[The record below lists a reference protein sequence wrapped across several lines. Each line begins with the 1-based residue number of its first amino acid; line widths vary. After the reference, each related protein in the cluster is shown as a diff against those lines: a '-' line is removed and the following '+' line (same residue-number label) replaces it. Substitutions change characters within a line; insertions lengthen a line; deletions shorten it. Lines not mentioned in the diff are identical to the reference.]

1 MVLKLICTSNIYF
14 VYHIYTMQAAIPPTT
29 LNKVTLSAED
39 KAYLVQQLEDEE
51 LAKTVEEIVEG
62 LDDEQLEKLETI
74 LAKVCSNIF
83 ICPL

>member
-1 MVLKLICTSNIYF
+1 
-14 VYHIYTMQAAIPPTT
+14 MQAAIPPAT

-83 ICPL
+83 ICLL